1 MQRIT
6 KYQLLLKDLL
16 NCSSDQD
23 RGEIREGLEVCLS
36 VPKKANDALHLA
48 LLEGGDVSRETLGE
62 VVMQD
67 SFQVWDPKQIIRKA
81 KERHIFLFEL
91 YLVFAKEVKDT
102 NGKAKYIY
110 KSKLLVSSLI
120 CYGSHTEGS
129 KTMLNHLIGKAKER
143 ELNCIFTKEVKDT
156 KGPSINY
163 VVSKLEI
170 SNPPSPCRLFY

>member
-36 VPKKANDALHLA
+36 VPKKANDALHLD

-67 SFQVWDPKQIIRKA
+67 SFQVWDPKQIIRKV
-81 KERHIFLFEL
+81 KERHIFLFEM
-91 YLVFAKEVKDT
+91 YLVFAKEVKD

-110 KSKLLVSSLI
+110 KSKLLVSSFIL
-120 CYGSHTEGS
+120 
-129 KTMLNHLIGKAKER
+129 
-143 ELNCIFTKEVKDT
+143 
-156 KGPSINY
+156 
-163 VVSKLEI
+163 
-170 SNPPSPCRLFY
+170 